1 MLERGTEKHDAE
13 AIATLLD
20 KIGAKIDFASDSGTI
35 KFGARCLKKDSAQV
49 IDLLAEQLREPNFPK
64 DEFEKLR
71 KQKIAESQQL
81 KDDPTAQAM
90 IALRRAIFQPGH
102 PEYRLTDDERIA
114 ALEKANVD
122 DVKSFH
128 KKNFGAEY
136 CTMVVVGDI
145 EPVAIEKQVKSA
157 FSGWKG
163 GQPLPEL
170 PAVKD
175 ITKPEDLQV
184 SIPGKESVI
193 VLFGEPTG
201 LHYAD
206 PDYLPLSVAT
216 NVLGYGFTS
225 RLLATVRDT
234 EGLTYSM
241 QAELMGTGKLDRTW
255 LVYGS
260 FAPSLLKQGLA
271 STHRELAKW
280 YHDGI
285 TASELDYR
293 KDSLVGGFRVK
304 LSTSGDLAD
313 VILDTVERGLD
324 LNWIDEYPKKVQALT
339 LDQVNSVIQKRL
351 NPNKLVTAEAGTM
364 KSE

>member
-1 MLERGTEKHDAE
+1 MTCPTGVKDVVTIKGTFLAYDPKNPILGELAAEMLERGTEKHDAE

-35 KFGARCLKKDSAQV
+35 KFEARCLKKDSAQV

-81 KDDPTAQAM
+81 KDDPSAQAM

-102 PEYRLTDDERIA
+102 PQYRLTDDERIA

-122 DVKSFH
+122 DVKAFH
-128 KKNFGAEY
+128 KKYFGPEY

-145 EPVAIEKQVKSA
+145 QPASIEKEVKSA

-163 GQPLPEL
+163 GQPLPKL
-170 PAVKD
+170 PPVKD
-175 ITKPEDLQV
+175 ITKPENLKV

-206 PDYLPLSVAT
+206 ADYLPLSVAT

-225 RLLATVRDT
+225 RLLSTVRDT
-234 EGLTYSM
+234 EGLTYGM
-241 QAELMGTGKLDRTW
+241 QAQLTGPGKLDQTWGRLWLLRAVAVEARAGIHASRARKVVPRWNHGSRTRLSKRLAGRWSPREAINQRRFGRCNSRHGRTW
-255 LVYGS
+255 AR
-260 FAPSLLKQGLA
+260 F
-271 STHRELAKW
+271 
-280 YHDGI
+280 
-285 TASELDYR
+285 ELD
-293 KDSLVGGFRVK
+293 
-304 LSTSGDLAD
+304 
-313 VILDTVERGLD
+313 
-324 LNWIDEYPKKVQALT
+324 
-339 LDQVNSVIQKRL
+339 
-351 NPNKLVTAEAGTM
+351 
-364 KSE
+364 